1 MLKIKKD
8 KMQELEKF
16 GFKKNMW
23 DEYVFTDYG
32 SIEMLYVQNDG
43 CLYFELYRVPIYGA
57 IVEDLLFK
65 LFDLIKADMVEKVG
79 EEE

>member
-16 GFKKNMW
+16 GFKKNNF
-23 DEYVFTDYG
+23 DEYIYTEDN
-32 SIEMLYVQNDG
+32 SIEELCVQNDG
-43 CLYFELYRVPIYGA
+43 CLYFELCRVPIYGA

-65 LFDLIKADMVEKVG
+65 LFDLIKNNMVEKDG
-79 EEE
+79 K

>member
-1 MLKIKKD
+1 MLKIKED

-16 GFKKNMW
+16 GFKKNNS
-23 DEYVFTDYG
+23 DEYIYTEDN
-32 SIEMLYVQNDG
+32 SIEELCVQNDG

-65 LFDLIKADMVEKVG
+65 LFDLIKADMVEKVD
-79 EEE
+79 E